1 MYFWPFDITTVH
13 ITYACLGSFVVF
25 FTLFSLVIREKLY
38 LGEAIWAT
46 VFGIAIGPY
55 GTNIV
60 DPRSWGGDDP
70 MQVNDITMEVTR
82 VVLALGLFA
91 IGVELPKSYILRHWR
106 SLTILLLV
114 GMTWGWLICGVA
126 LIYVLVP
133 GLQFYPSLVVS
144 ACLTPTDPILA
155 AAVCGGKYAE
165 KHVPL
170 HLRRILAAE
179 SAANDGLAFPFLYIS
194 LYLVLESPG
203 EAVRDWFLIT
213 WLYEVCVGIFLGCV
227 FGGLFR
233 FLMKICEKRDFIDRS
248 SSVAQYVA
256 LAVMTMGFALLLGV
270 DELLAAFFAGTA
282 FSWDGAFNEA
292 TEDTSFSSV
301 IEMLFDSACF
311 IFIGA
316 WMPFASFYDPNL
328 TLSVWRLVVIT
339 ILLLLV
345 RRIPPILISYKI
357 IPDIKNFKEALFS
370 GHFGPMGV
378 GAVFIS
384 SLAVSKLPTASGTI
398 SADDQQT
405 FLAASI
411 QPIVAFVVLWSILI
425 HGLSIPFWTLSKR
438 VNTLTSTW
446 PRSPSLQPEWLNQI
460 RVRPLPPLPLPEIS
474 SLAVLALHIDRYPHI
489 SNGEHPFSLTLSAR
503 GRPRSTSSRSGQ
515 RSSQKPSPAGT

>member
-1 MYFWPFDITTVH
+1 MHFWPFDVTTVH

-25 FTLFSLVIREKLY
+25 FTLFSLLIREKLY

-60 DPRSWGGDDP
+60 DPRSWGAGDAQ
-70 MQVNDITMEVTR
+70 QVNQITMEVTR
-82 VVLALGLFA
+82 VVLALGVFA

-106 SLTILLLV
+106 SLSILLIV
-114 GMTWGWLICGVA
+114 GMTWGWLICGA

-155 AAVCGGKYAE
+155 AAVCGGKFAQ

-194 LYLVLESPG
+194 LYLVLESAG

-213 WLYEVCVGIFLGCV
+213 WLYEVAVGILLGCF
-227 FGGLFR
+227 FGALFR
-233 FLMKICEKRDFIDRS
+233 FLMKVCEKRDFIDRS

-316 WMPFASFYDPNL
+316 WMPFASFYDATL

-384 SLAVSKLPTASGTI
+384 SLAVSKLPPATAGRI
-398 SADDQQT
+398 SSDDQQT
-405 FLAASI
+405 LLAASI

-438 VNTLTSTW
+438 VNTLTNTW
-446 PRSPSLQPEWLNQI
+446 PRSPSLQPEWLNQ
-460 RVRPLPPLPLPEIS
+460 VR
-474 SLAVLALHIDRYPHI
+474 R
-489 SNGEHPFSLTLSAR
+489 
-503 GRPRSTSSRSGQ
+503 
-515 RSSQKPSPAGT
+515 